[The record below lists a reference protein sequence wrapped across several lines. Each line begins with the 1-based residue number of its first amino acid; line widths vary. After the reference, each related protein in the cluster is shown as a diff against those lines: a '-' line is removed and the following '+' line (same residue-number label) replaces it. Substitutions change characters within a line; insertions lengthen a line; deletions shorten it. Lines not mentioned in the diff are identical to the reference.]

1 MPAILKPLAFDTEC
15 YYDDEVS
22 VKPLGAWTYA
32 RHPKADH
39 YMLTVADETER
50 WSGRPETF
58 NWETLRGRLLVAH
71 NSSYDSAILGAL
83 VEQGK
88 APAWVLENPTGCT
101 ADLAAFLQSGRSL
114 LEATQTLTPDLV
126 KPIDKKMRTFMKGR
140 SWQDAVDAGKSAALT
155 EYALNDAVACFELWN
170 RHADKWPAFEQ
181 QLSQHTRLMCDRGL
195 AVDEEK
201 VGAALR
207 HVTKLRWDA
216 EQKIPWACDSAT
228 PLSAKHLALACS
240 KAGIVAPASLA
251 EDSPECEAWE
261 AKYGQLFEWVGAMR
275 DWRKTNTLLKK
286 LQTLHRRLRPDGSFA
301 YGLKYFGAHT
311 GRWSGE
317 SGFNVQNLP
326 RDPAYGV
333 DLRGCFVARPGH
345 TFVTCDLSQI
355 EPRVLAWLSGDHAL
369 LNSIKNG
376 MAIYEAHARNTMRW
390 TGGRL
395 KDENKTLY
403 SLAKA
408 RCLGLG
414 FGCGPGKFIQV
425 AKNLAGLE
433 LSAEEAERTVKE
445 FRASNPKI
453 MALWN
458 RLDQRL
464 RASRGGSLEME
475 LPNGRTLRQY
485 QVLARDNSYWTI
497 NTIKGN
503 HRKTWGGS
511 LTENCIS
518 GDTEVLAEG
527 RGWVALKAVRSQDKV
542 WDGEAFVPHEGL
554 INKGY
559 ERTIMRFGVSM
570 TPDHLLLTESGWVG
584 ANKTCPAPLGRL
596 ASGNDY
602 NQTAIHTS
610 PETTSG
616 PPPGAEIPTP
626 DRTGE
631 GGDERKEHLVGNA
644 LRLWDESYT
653 GGEGSQTGAT
663 GRLRERLPFVE
674 AAPVGTASNPRA
686 VEDQTVC
693 GLALYESPLPEPSA
707 PGVEELRGARDSSV
721 PGVGEELLR
730 LPQGHAPDLRPR
742 ANPRPEGQQPRILQA
757 KLPVGVKTV
766 SSPEHPLSHDSVLGA
781 GCRDEKRDKAI
792 DLVLPAVERSSPVDG
807 VHGNSRH
814 HEVVYDLLNCGPRS
828 CFVVRAGPGCVPL
841 LAHNCTQATA
851 RDVFGEGLLRV
862 ERKFPVVLHVHDEV
876 VCEVP
881 LADAESA
888 KKEILSLMSQTPEWL
903 PGCPI
908 AAEATINSIY
918 SK

>member
-1 MPAILKPLAFDTEC
+1 MPAILKPIAFDTEC

-216 EQKIPWACDSAT
+216 EQKIPWASDSAT

-475 LPNGRTLRQY
+475 LPNGRKLRQY

-570 TPDHLLLTESGWVG
+570 TPDHLLLTEAGWVG
-584 ANKTCPAPLGRL
+584 ANKTCP
-596 ASGNDY
+596 
-602 NQTAIHTS
+602 TH
-610 PETTSG
+610 
-616 PPPGAEIPTP
+616 
-626 DRTGE
+626 
-631 GGDERKEHLVGNA
+631 
-644 LRLWDESYT
+644 
-653 GGEGSQTGAT
+653 
-663 GRLRERLPFVE
+663 
-674 AAPVGTASNPRA
+674 
-686 VEDQTVC
+686 
-693 GLALYESPLPEPSA
+693 
-707 PGVEELRGARDSSV
+707 
-721 PGVGEELLR
+721 
-730 LPQGHAPDLRPR
+730 LRPR